1 MQKLNLTANGNAE
14 ERILDYL
21 QNNVS
26 VTLAKKIN
34 NGTTFEKDGKPL
46 LNKKTL
52 VGFMKYASD
61 EARKL
66 TDKNATSA
74 CIDDETVF
82 GWAIHYF
89 EEDSIEGTLY
99 TIDGEEYK
107 PIVKTNKPTSVSPK
121 KIEPV
126 KSQNVQFSFF
136 DKLEETEKPNSGN
149 DEPTTDTEQP
159 TSDTDDDEEFTEEEK
174 NEILQE
180 VALEEYNERH
190 KVEQQTT
197 EPQVKQFYKD
207 YQLYQSEH
215 PTAVVALRL
224 GDFYEIFGAYAI
236 IVSTEIGLTLTSRDV
251 GLSRRVE
258 MIGFPYH
265 ASENY
270 FAKIA
275 RLHDLYIV
283 ENERD
288 TQFIQQVSFV
298 DNRNIDE
305 DTGEI
310 LTEEEMREF
319 DGDIEEPQEL
329 FEDDTVTTP
338 SNDNAVLKILQQIF
352 GSNLAEV

>member
-1 MQKLNLTANGNAE
+1 MIKLNLTANGNAE

-26 VTLAKKIN
+26 DTLAEKIN
-34 NGTTFEKDGKPL
+34 NGTPFEKDGKPL
-46 LNKKTL
+46 LNKKNL
-52 VGFMKYASD
+52 VGFMKYACD

-66 TDKNATSA
+66 AEKNASST

-107 PIVKTNKPTSVSPK
+107 PAVKASKPTSVSPK
-121 KIEPV
+121 KVDPP
-126 KSQNVQFSFF
+126 KQQNLQFSIF
-136 DKLEETEKPNSGN
+136 DKLEETSKPITDTEKPNSV
-149 DEPTTDTEQP
+149 TE
-159 TSDTDDDEEFTEEEK
+159 TDDEEEFTEEEK

-190 KVEQQTT
+190 KT
-197 EPQVKQFYKD
+197 EPEPKQFYKD
-207 YQLYQSEH
+207 YQLYQSER

-236 IVSTEIGLTLTSRDV
+236 VVSTEIGLTLTSRDV
-251 GLSRRVE
+251 GLPRRVE
-258 MIGFPYH
+258 MVGFPYH

-270 FAKIA
+270 FAKIVK
-275 RLHDLYIV
+275 LHDLYIV

-288 TQFIQQVSFV
+288 TQFIPRISYG
-298 DNRNIDE
+298 DNIDE
-305 DTGEI
+305 YTGEI

-329 FEDDTVTTP
+329 FEDEMVSTP

>member
-1 MQKLNLTANGNAE
+1 MIKLNLTANGNAE

-26 VTLAKKIN
+26 DTLAEKIN
-34 NGTTFEKDGKPL
+34 NGTQFEKDGKPL

-66 TDKNATSA
+66 ADKNATSA
-74 CIDDETVF
+74 CVDDETVF
-82 GWAIHYF
+82 SWAIHYF

-107 PIVKTNKPTSVSPK
+107 PIVKTSKPTSVSPK
-121 KIEPV
+121 KIEPA
-126 KSQNVQFSFF
+126 KPQNVQFSFF
-136 DKLEETEKPNSGN
+136 DKLEETGKPNSGN
-149 DEPTTDTEQP
+149 EEP
-159 TSDTDDDEEFTEEEK
+159 TSDTETDDDDGDEEFTEEEK

-236 IVSTEIGLTLTSRDV
+236 VVSTEIGLTLTSRDV

-258 MIGFPYH
+258 MVGFPYH

-275 RLHDLYIV
+275 KLHDLYIV

-288 TQFIQQVSFV
+288 TQFIQRVSYV
-298 DNRNIDE
+298 DNRHIDE

-329 FEDDTVTTP
+329 FEDEMDSTP

-352 GSNLAEV
+352 GNNLAEV

>member
-1 MQKLNLTANGNAE
+1 MIKLNLAANGNAE

-26 VTLAKKIN
+26 NNLAEKIN
-34 NGTTFEKDGKPL
+34 NGTQFEKDGKPL

-66 TDKNATSA
+66 ADKNATSA

-107 PIVKTNKPTSVSPK
+107 PATKPSKPTSVSPK
-121 KIEPV
+121 KVESP
-126 KSQNVQFSFF
+126 KPQNVQFSFF
-136 DKLEETEKPNSGN
+136 DKIEETEKPNSGN

-159 TSDTDDDEEFTEEEK
+159 TSDTETNDDDGDEEFTEEEK
-174 NEILQE
+174 DEILQE
-180 VALEEYNERH
+180 VALEEYNEQH
-190 KVEQQTT
+190 MAKPEA
-197 EPQVKQFYKD
+197 KQFYKD

-236 IVSTEIGLTLTSRDV
+236 VVSTEIGLTLTSRDV
-251 GLSRRVE
+251 GLPDRVE
-258 MIGFPYH
+258 MVGFPYH

-329 FEDDTVTTP
+329 FEDDCDN
-338 SNDNAVLKILQQIF
+338 NDNAVLKILQQIF